1 MRARSPCTPTRSRH
15 NSWVQAL
22 PIRDRLIG
30 IVGAVEAGV
39 ALWYFTNGHWLNGI
53 FYAVALAFLVF
64 LFLQRKSKGSTGG
77 RRY

>member
-1 MRARSPCTPTRSRH
+1 
-15 NSWVQAL
+15 VQAL

-39 ALWYFTNGHWLNGI
+39 ALWYFTNGHWLNGT

>member
-1 MRARSPCTPTRSRH
+1 MGGL
-15 NSWVQAL
+15 QAL
-22 PIRDRLIG
+22 SVQNRVMA

-53 FYAVALAFLVF
+53 FYAVALAFLIF
-64 LFLQRKSKGSTGG
+64 LYLQRKSKSSTGG

>member
-1 MRARSPCTPTRSRH
+1 
-15 NSWVQAL
+15 VQAL

>member
-1 MRARSPCTPTRSRH
+1 MQQRVT
-15 NSWVQAL
+15 
-22 PIRDRLIG
+22 G

-53 FYAVALAFLVF
+53 FYAVALAFLIF
-64 LFLQRKSKGSTGG
+64 LYVQRTSKSSTGG

>member
-1 MRARSPCTPTRSRH
+1 MQQRVT
-15 NSWVQAL
+15 
-22 PIRDRLIG
+22 G

-53 FYAVALAFLVF
+53 FYAVALAFLIF
-64 LFLQRKSKGSTGG
+64 LYVRRKSKSSTGG

>member
-1 MRARSPCTPTRSRH
+1 MGGL
-15 NSWVQAL
+15 QAL
-22 PIRDRLIG
+22 SMQNRVMG

-53 FYAVALAFLVF
+53 FYAVALAFLIF
-64 LFLQRKSKGSTGG
+64 LYVQRKSKSSTGG

>member
-1 MRARSPCTPTRSRH
+1 MGGL
-15 NSWVQAL
+15 QAL
-22 PIRDRLIG
+22 SMQNRVMG

-53 FYAVALAFLVF
+53 FYAVALAFLIF
-64 LFLQRKSKGSTGG
+64 LYVQRRSKSSTGG

>member
-1 MRARSPCTPTRSRH
+1 M
-15 NSWVQAL
+15 QAL

>member
-1 MRARSPCTPTRSRH
+1 MRALSMQNR
-15 NSWVQAL
+15 VM
-22 PIRDRLIG
+22 G

-53 FYAVALAFLVF
+53 FYAVALACLIFLYVK
-64 LFLQRKSKGSTGG
+64 RKSKSSTRG